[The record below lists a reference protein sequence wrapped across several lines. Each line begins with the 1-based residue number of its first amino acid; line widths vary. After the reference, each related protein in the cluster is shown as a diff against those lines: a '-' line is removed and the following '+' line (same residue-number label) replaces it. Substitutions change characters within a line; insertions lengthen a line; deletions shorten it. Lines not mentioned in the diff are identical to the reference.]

1 MDHELNELDLP
12 PAGFTSVA
20 ATLSFDDWVRR
31 IPLALAALV
40 AWFFL
45 FPVLLGPTGPGVA
58 VLMTS
63 LSTWFVLGRSAPPRG
78 QAYLVA
84 VGAPFALL
92 LLLIT

>member
-1 MDHELNELDLP
+1 MDHELDELDRP

-31 IPLALAALV
+31 IPVALAALV
-40 AWFFL
+40 TWFFV

-58 VLMTS
+58 VLMTAV
-63 LSTWFVLGRSAPPRG
+63 STWFVLGRSTPPRG

-84 VGAPFALL
+84 VGGPFALL
-92 LLLIT
+92 LLLFT